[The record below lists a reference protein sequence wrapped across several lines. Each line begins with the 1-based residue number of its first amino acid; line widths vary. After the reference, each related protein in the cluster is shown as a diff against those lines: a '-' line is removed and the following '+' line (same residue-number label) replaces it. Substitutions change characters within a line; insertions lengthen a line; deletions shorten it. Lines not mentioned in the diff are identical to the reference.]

1 MGWKN
6 TGCFR
11 ARHNGLGVFTV
22 GYHTSRGLP
31 ILCVDQML
39 CSAEHGVYPGPK
51 KRIEKFSRRW
61 HIAHASLAAF
71 TILPGI
77 K

>member
-51 KRIEKFSRRW
+51 KKGLRSF
-61 HIAHASLAAF
+61 HVD
-71 TILPGI
+71 GI
-77 K
+77 SHTRHWPLSQFCQE